1 MNPKHVTLAVAA
13 AGNTRGR
20 PTKWAAAEIC
30 WVISKNVYVVASFQL
45 KKHIMNTQAFL
56 ALFFSALF
64 ACVSGFGSLT
74 TVVYNGALTIP
85 LLAATTGTFGTALAV
100 LGVLKLGAAAL
111 LLAASLR
118 SNDDQGY
125 EYRKRRYQ
133 RSAVEG
139 VTSNPDALFSLVA
152 SMDSYGC
159 GKSLVCELEAKSSDE
174 LLEDEVLILSLFR
187 CEQLILV
194 ITIFG
199 WHAPRNIITWSSS
212 SSSSIGNSVSRSRKS
227 VLGNS
232 SK

>member
-1 MNPKHVTLAVAA
+1 
-13 AGNTRGR
+13 
-20 PTKWAAAEIC
+20 
-30 WVISKNVYVVASFQL
+30 
-45 KKHIMNTQAFL
+45 MNTQAFL

-174 LLEDEVLILSLFR
+174 LLEDEVLILSLFSSGKSKKYSLNPGSAKA
-187 CEQLILV
+187 EYDLAAELGLATKNQV
-194 ITIFG
+194 ICRQRYATCPYTADEMMG
-199 WHAPRNIITWSSS
+199 ALRQSH
-212 SSSSIGNSVSRSRKS
+212 
-227 VLGNS
+227 L
-232 SK
+232 